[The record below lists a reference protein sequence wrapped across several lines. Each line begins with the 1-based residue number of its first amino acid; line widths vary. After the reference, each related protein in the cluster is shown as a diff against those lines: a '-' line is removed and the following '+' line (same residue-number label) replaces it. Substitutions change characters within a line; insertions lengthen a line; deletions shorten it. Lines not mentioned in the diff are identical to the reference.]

1 MTLFKKHQKISYLED
16 KVVALSF
23 LLDEY
28 LYFTRFIL
36 QYFSQS
42 KIVVLYLLVF
52 TGEVVFD
59 KHCPEESPD
68 FIFGSED
75 TDFSPEIADVKVS

>member
-1 MTLFKKHQKISYLED
+1 MTLFKKHPKISYLED
-16 KVVALSF
+16 NVVALSF

-42 KIVVLYLLVF
+42 KIVVLCIY
-52 TGEVVFD
+52 T
-59 KHCPEESPD
+59 
-68 FIFGSED
+68 
-75 TDFSPEIADVKVS
+75 